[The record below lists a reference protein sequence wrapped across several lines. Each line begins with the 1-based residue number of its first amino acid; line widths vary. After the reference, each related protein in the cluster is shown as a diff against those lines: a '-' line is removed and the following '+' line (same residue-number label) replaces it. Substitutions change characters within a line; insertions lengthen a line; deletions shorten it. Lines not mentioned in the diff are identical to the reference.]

1 MQNNL
6 ITWYNINKRDFPWRQ
21 RHDAYAI
28 WISEIMLQQT
38 TTEAVIPYY
47 ERFLNRFPTI
57 KDLADAHIEEVY
69 KLWEGLGYYRRAKHL
84 HETAHIIMD
93 KYQGKFPETYEEIL
107 SLKGIGP
114 YTAGAICSI
123 AYHQPTPA
131 IDGNVLRIIAR
142 QDLIKDNI
150 ALLQTQKRITQRVE
164 KLIQGYD
171 ASDFNQGL
179 MDLGAT
185 ICRPINPRCHL
196 CPIQKTCLAFQQQQ
210 QHVLPINIKNIKH
223 QDIHYITAIITYKN
237 KFYMIQNPAGLLENL
252 YGFVQYECESPYSF
266 IEKFQ
271 QDYHQNLSIVSYIT
285 DIKHVFTHRTWR
297 MHVYHFVL
305 DKPLSS
311 MYTLDE
317 IAQIPVSTAHQKVL
331 KAFINK
337 EAIKSLDN

>member
-6 ITWYNINKRDFPWRQ
+6 ITWYKTNKRDFPWRQ

-47 ERFLNRFPTI
+47 KRFLERFPTI
-57 KDLADAHIEEVY
+57 EELSQAPLEDVY

-93 KYQGKFPETYEEIL
+93 KYQGKFPDNYEDIL

-131 IDGNVLRIIAR
+131 IDGNVLRIISR
-142 QDLIKDNI
+142 FDLIKDNI
-150 ALLQTQKRITQRVE
+150 ALPQTQKRITKRVDE
-164 KLIQGYD
+164 LIQGYD

-179 MDLGAT
+179 MDLGAI
-185 ICRPINPRCHL
+185 ICRPLNPRCHD
-196 CPIQKTCLAFQQQQ
+196 CPIQKSCKAYKNDEQN
-210 QHVLPINIKNIKH
+210 VLPINIKKIKH
-223 QDIHYITAIITYKN
+223 QDIHYITAIITYQDQ
-237 KFYMIQNPAGLLENL
+237 FYMIQNPAGLLENL
-252 YGFVQYECESPYSF
+252 YGFIQYECESPYTF
-266 IEKFQ
+266 IEKFKNE
-271 QDYHQNLSIVSYIT
+271 YHQNLNIASYIS

-305 DKPLSS
+305 DKPLPS
-311 MYTLDE
+311 MYSLDD

-331 KAFINK
+331 KAYINK
-337 EAIKSLDN
+337 DLK